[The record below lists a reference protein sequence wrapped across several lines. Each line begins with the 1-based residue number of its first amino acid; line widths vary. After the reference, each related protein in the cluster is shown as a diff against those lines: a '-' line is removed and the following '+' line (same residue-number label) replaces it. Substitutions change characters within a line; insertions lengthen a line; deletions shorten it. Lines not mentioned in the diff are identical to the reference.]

1 MTRLAVM
8 LRSNKSIGDGNSSG
22 KEFYDHNSSKM
33 TKKNERKSM
42 TTTTTTT
49 NMSNGNSNG
58 YSTIKEKE
66 EHNDTRND
74 DEDSDF
80 SYVADGTTND
90 NDVEE
95 GKLFGKQ
102 KQQFPV
108 IVTTTFFPTALYDEE
123 ERSYGEYCECNNSKN
138 ITTTTT
144 TAMISNSEHYTDTR
158 NDDDNN
164 ESSDYSYVGFFPRIV
179 TLEESSALLANS
191 TLTSNYYSHTDN
203 IYEESMSSSEEF
215 CFTTLMAML
224 GMLSV
229 GLLFGAYI
237 SNYINAEVVRF

>member
-1 MTRLAVM
+1 M

-33 TKKNERKSM
+33 TKNERKS
-42 TTTTTTT
+42 TTTTTI
-49 NMSNGNSNG
+49 NISNGNSNG
-58 YSTIKEKE
+58 YSTIQEKE
-66 EHNDTRND
+66 ERNDTRND

-95 GKLFGKQ
+95 GKLFGIQ

-108 IVTTTFFPTALYDEE
+108 IVTTTFFPTALDDEG
-123 ERSYGEYCECNNSKN
+123 ERSYREYCECNNSKN

-158 NDDDNN
+158 NDDNNN